1 MLNKNKF
8 LFTCKMESY
17 AINSGL
23 IKSILSI
30 SSNTNSFTMQVDP
43 MRSILVIVGLK
54 ISIFKNLL
62 LTKLKEEAERH

>member
-1 MLNKNKF
+1 
-8 LFTCKMESY
+8 MESY

-54 ISIFKNLL
+54 ISIFKNSL
-62 LTKLKEEAERH
+62 LTKLKEEVERH

>member
-1 MLNKNKF
+1 
-8 LFTCKMESY
+8 MESY

-23 IKSILSI
+23 IKNILSI

-54 ISIFKNLL
+54 ISIFKNSL

>member
-1 MLNKNKF
+1 
-8 LFTCKMESY
+8 MESY

-23 IKSILSI
+23 IKNILSI

-62 LTKLKEEAERH
+62 LTKLKEEAEQH

>member
-1 MLNKNKF
+1 
-8 LFTCKMESY
+8 MESY

-23 IKSILSI
+23 IKNILSI